1 MKKSIAKIMASA
13 LALSLMTLSLMGCS
27 SSSAPAAE
35 TTAAAASEQAASGSS
50 DTKIVIQAGHV
61 QPTSGSFHAGLEKFK
76 EVAEA
81 ESNGTIEVQ
90 IFSDGTLGGE
100 REMIEGMQAGTVDA
114 VFTTLSP
121 MASFAPN
128 VSIFDI
134 PFLYRDY
141 DHAKAVWDSEIGDKL
156 KEDIKSVGVLPLG
169 FADFGFRY
177 LTNNKRPVV
186 TPEDLKGLKIRVMQS
201 EMQIETWQTLGADP
215 QSMSITEV
223 FNALQ
228 TGVVDGQEN
237 PFSAIKNNKFNE
249 VQKYISFTGHM
260 FGPAIM
266 CISQKN
272 I

>member
-100 REMIEGMQAGTVDA
+100 RND
-114 VFTTLSP
+114 
-121 MASFAPN
+121 
-128 VSIFDI
+128 
-134 PFLYRDY
+134 
-141 DHAKAVWDSEIGDKL
+141 
-156 KEDIKSVGVLPLG
+156 
-169 FADFGFRY
+169 
-177 LTNNKRPVV
+177 
-186 TPEDLKGLKIRVMQS
+186 
-201 EMQIETWQTLGADP
+201 
-215 QSMSITEV
+215 
-223 FNALQ
+223 
-228 TGVVDGQEN
+228 
-237 PFSAIKNNKFNE
+237 
-249 VQKYISFTGHM
+249 
-260 FGPAIM
+260 
-266 CISQKN
+266 
-272 I
+272 